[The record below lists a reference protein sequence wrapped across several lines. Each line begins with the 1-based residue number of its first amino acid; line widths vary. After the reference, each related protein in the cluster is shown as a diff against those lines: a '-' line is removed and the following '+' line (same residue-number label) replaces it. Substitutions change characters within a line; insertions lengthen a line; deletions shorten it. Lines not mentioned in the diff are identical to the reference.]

1 MLRPIVVGNGMVRRL
16 SPWLGLLVMVASL
29 VWLQLYPDTWMPPT
43 PSTRAPTPETIS
55 LVVLDPGHGG
65 QDSGVMAAGMLE
77 KDLTLDV
84 AKRVERL
91 VRLKGLPVL
100 LTREGDDYVPLASR
114 AAVANRE
121 HDCVFVSIHF
131 NEGKKP
137 VATGVETYYASHIA
151 SGFPAMSSWLPF
163 LQRTAEPPDPES
175 QSLAG
180 FIQEALVSQT
190 QAFDRGTKAEQF
202 FVIANVKHPAV
213 LVEGGFLT
221 NKDEVSK
228 LGLPEYREQIATAIT
243 DGITRYRDVV
253 HQRPAVASNSSGD

>member
-1 MLRPIVVGNGMVRRL
+1 MRRL
-16 SPWLGLLVMVASL
+16 RPWLGLLLMAASL
-29 VWLQLYPDTWMPPT
+29 AWLQLYPDTWRPGP
-43 PSTRAPTPETIS
+43 PSTTAPAPETIS

-65 QDSGVMAAGMLE
+65 LDSGVTAAGVLE

-100 LTREGDDYVPLASR
+100 LTREGDDYIALANR
-114 AAVANRE
+114 AAMANRE
-121 HDCVFVSIHF
+121 HDCIFVSIHF

-137 VATGVETYYASHIA
+137 DSTGVETYYASHVA
-151 SGFPAMSSWLPF
+151 SPFSAVSSWLPF
-163 LQRTAEPPDPES
+163 LPRQEELPDPAS

-180 FIQEALVSQT
+180 FIQDALVSQT
-190 QAFDRGTKAEQF
+190 QAVDRGTKAEQF

-228 LGLPEYREQIATAIT
+228 LGLPEYREQIAIAIT
-243 DGITRYRDVV
+243 DGIMRYRDVV
-253 HQRPAVASNSSGD
+253 RERPDFSSTAAGN

>member
-1 MLRPIVVGNGMVRRL
+1 MMRRL
-16 SPWLGLLVMVASL
+16 WPWLGLLLMVASF
-29 VWLQLYPDTWMPPT
+29 VWLQLYPDTWIPP
-43 PSTRAPTPETIS
+43 APNAMGTATAPEAIS

-91 VRLKGLPVL
+91 VRLKGLPAL
-100 LTREGDDYVPLASR
+100 LTREGDDYISLENR

-131 NEGKKP
+131 NEGKRP
-137 VATGVETYYASHIA
+137 VATGVETYYASHVA
-151 SGFPAMSSWLPF
+151 SPFPAVSSWLPF

-190 QAFDRGTKAEQF
+190 QALNRGTKAEQF

-221 NKDEVSK
+221 NKDEVGK
-228 LGLPEYREQIATAIT
+228 LGSPEYREQIATAIT

-253 HQRPAVASNSSGD
+253 RQRPGLASTAPRD

>member
-1 MLRPIVVGNGMVRRL
+1 MLRPRVAEKEIMRRL

-29 VWLQLYPDTWMPPT
+29 VWLQLYPDTWIPGT
-43 PSTRAPTPETIS
+43 PSMKAPTPETIS

-65 QDSGVMAAGMLE
+65 QDSGVMAAGILE

-91 VRLKGLPVL
+91 VRLKGLPAL
-100 LTREGDDYVPLASR
+100 LTREGDDYVSLASR
-114 AAVANRE
+114 AALANRE
-121 HDCVFVSIHF
+121 RDCIFVSIHF

-137 VATGVETYYASHIA
+137 IATGVETYYASHVA
-151 SGFPAMSSWLPF
+151 SRFSAVSSWIPF
-163 LQRTAEPPDPES
+163 LQGTVEPSDPES
-175 QSLAG
+175 QRLAG

-190 QAFDRGTKAEQF
+190 QALNRGTKAEQF

-221 NKDEVSK
+221 NKAEVGK
-228 LGLPEYREQIATAIT
+228 LGSPEYREQIAAAIT

-253 HQRPAVASNSSGD
+253 RQRPALASTAPAD